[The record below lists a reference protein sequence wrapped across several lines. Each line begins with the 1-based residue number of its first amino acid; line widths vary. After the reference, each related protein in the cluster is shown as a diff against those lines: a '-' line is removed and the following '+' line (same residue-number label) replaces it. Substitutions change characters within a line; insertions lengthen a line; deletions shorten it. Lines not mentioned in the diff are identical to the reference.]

1 MGIASGESPL
11 LLNFSAVLNIYVG
24 IMMVPHAAKIAVQ
37 FVQEAAAPSFE
48 HYVSS
53 LFPVANISALEL
65 CINSCGHVYGAM
77 VLHLLEVY
85 ASIKRLKLD
94 IHNHK
99 CQVIG
104 LSFCLIY
111 ILNFC
116 QPCWRLGLLYGRLMT
131 NHTFT
136 LQFSSRREENVVRTA
151 PVFS

>member
-1 MGIASGESPL
+1 
-11 LLNFSAVLNIYVG
+11 
-24 IMMVPHAAKIAVQ
+24 MVQIVHEGPTQ
-37 FVQEAAAPSFE
+37 SFE
-48 HYVSS
+48 HYIASI
-53 LFPVANISALEL
+53 FPVANISALEL
-65 CINSCGHVYGAM
+65 CINSGGHVYGAM

-85 ASIKRLKLD
+85 GSLIKRLKLD

-104 LSFCLIY
+104 PSFCLIY

-136 LQFSSRREENVVRTA
+136 LQFLFRRKYHAVQTA
-151 PVFS
+151 PVFSLITGEVRLSP